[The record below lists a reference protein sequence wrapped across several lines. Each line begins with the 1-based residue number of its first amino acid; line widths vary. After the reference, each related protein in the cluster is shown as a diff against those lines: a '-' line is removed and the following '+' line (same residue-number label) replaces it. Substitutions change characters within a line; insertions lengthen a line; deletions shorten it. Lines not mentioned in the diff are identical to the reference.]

1 MPSSGLKDLILDIV
15 EVHSTFQSC
24 GELPTGRS
32 KLRAKFKVLQHDG
45 QSFLVISD
53 GVRLKLERNLKKIAS
68 NSQSEIIPVEFLC
81 RLQDTCIDAL
91 KVVLAVSSAKSVET
105 VTDAFTSARIAL
117 LIMCGQPNQRKICS
131 DELISMVLSTLHKT
145 RGFVKSLSEKIV
157 GQESKHLEDQTEKTL
172 QILSQFVAKVDVS
185 RYISSIQSLAIHI
198 LQLDVCRKTIVKLPK
213 VAATDLIFR
222 IFFHY
227 PDERDCLVTDVLNS
241 VPSNDA
247 ICITSCHRM
256 EGRGAWFRCMLQ

>member
-45 QSFLVISD
+45 QSFLVIND
-53 GVRLKLERNLKKIAS
+53 GVRPKLERNLKKIAS
-68 NSQSEIIPVEFLC
+68 NSQSEIIPVVFLC

-105 VTDAFTSARIAL
+105 VTDVFASARIAL
-117 LIMCGQPNQRKICS
+117 LIMCGQPNERKICS

-145 RGFVKSLSEKIV
+145 RDFVKSLSEKIV
-157 GQESKHLEDQTEKTL
+157 GQKSKHLEGQTEKTL
-172 QILSQFVAKVDVS
+172 QILKFVAKVNVS
-185 RYISSIQSLAIHI
+185 RYISSIQSLAMLI
-198 LQLDVCRKTIVKLPK
+198 LQPDVCRKTTVKLSK

-222 IFFHY
+222 MFFYY
-227 PDERDCLVTDVLNS
+227 PDERDFLVTDVL
-241 VPSNDA
+241 
-247 ICITSCHRM
+247 TL
-256 EGRGAWFRCMLQ
+256 FRRTMLPWTNLYLFS